1 MQRSCRR
8 RRFAFSRGFILTI
21 ALIIPNY
28 LGLPLKIDRHNL
40 TKDINNQP
48 LGFLLSTCKSNSL
61 TVQCL
66 GKLEVVESSPWHGIS
81 WAAVGVLILIIFVGP
96 YLGLLGIRFLKDQ
109 PLNKQSILNKLSRD
123 CAKIAITFLVIWI
136 TYIITA
142 KCIENPQ
149 NWELYLQ
156 VTKLISYANEATF
169 FLGMLYVCLIGSLR
183 LYTIINQVPD
193 PLEEYFGEHEDM
205 AVLLIRLILSAIVI
219 AYIGLV
225 SLTSA
230 TPIVYHKLTELDL
243 NLNEVSWKS
252 QLKLGFNITCAIIA
266 TMLFATGKSIQ
277 RKKNDV
283 ARAQGSMSN
292 TRNESNETNEFSY
305 YVSSVSIMYLSS
317 TLFIFVIMLLF
328 YLGVIYVNIWWGLT
342 MLLAVQGVG
351 MPIAF
356 LALNLTFR
364 NYCWRQFRIDLN
376 YCMTWVDRFAKTIKQ
391 RNSRVSPLQ

>member
-1 MQRSCRR
+1 MRHSYHRQRFS
-8 RRFAFSRGFILTI
+8 FSRGFILTI
-21 ALIIPNY
+21 VLIIPNY

-205 AVLLIRLILSAIVI
+205 AVTLIRLVLSAIVI
-219 AYIGLV
+219 AYVGLV

-230 TPIVYHKLTELDL
+230 TPIVYYKLTDSDLTLNGFRGNL
-243 NLNEVSWKS
+243 NLNW
-252 QLKLGFNITCAIIA
+252 
-266 TMLFATGKSIQ
+266 
-277 RKKNDV
+277 D
-283 ARAQGSMSN
+283 
-292 TRNESNETNEFSY
+292 
-305 YVSSVSIMYLSS
+305 
-317 TLFIFVIMLLF
+317 
-328 YLGVIYVNIWWGLT
+328 LT
-342 MLLAVQGVG
+342 
-351 MPIAF
+351 
-356 LALNLTFR
+356 
-364 NYCWRQFRIDLN
+364 
-376 YCMTWVDRFAKTIKQ
+376 
-391 RNSRVSPLQ
+391 SPAP